1 MQRTLKEWRVHYGYS
16 QEDLAKAINVRPS
29 TISGWERDPEI
40 MQIKYANR
48 IAKQFNITLND
59 IIFLSDNRN
68 LLTKREV

>member
-16 QEDLAKAINVRPS
+16 QEDLAKAINVRAS

-68 LLTKREV
+68 LLTK